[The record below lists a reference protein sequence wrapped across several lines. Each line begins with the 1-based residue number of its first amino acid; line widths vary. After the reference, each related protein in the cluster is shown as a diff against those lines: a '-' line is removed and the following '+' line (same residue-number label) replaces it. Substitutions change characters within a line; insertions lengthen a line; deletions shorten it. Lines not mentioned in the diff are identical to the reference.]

1 MSPPVIH
8 TDPFG
13 LLKFSSFGSFQLRA
27 VATPAVLC
35 CGVQGNLG
43 FVPPRAAQGE
53 RLVVT
58 CDVSLVRGRKRPFGY
73 VWSSVTLVIGI
84 IALIIGRGMTL
95 DGLAIFLVAFLGPWV
110 ILQLAFFLD
119 CFRIRT
125 KILRL
130 IRSVRSLL
138 PAAEMM
144 EFFWAS
150 ATPGDVTL
158 IVIPWVVAPIILIGA
173 YTKTKRWDRSWKER
187 WEHRHAASLEA
198 LRHKKQRT
206 LKAVTVV
213 RRVVLAVSCTSCF

>member
-1 MSPPVIH
+1 
-8 TDPFG
+8 
-13 LLKFSSFGSFQLRA
+13 
-27 VATPAVLC
+27 
-35 CGVQGNLG
+35 
-43 FVPPRAAQGE
+43 
-53 RLVVT
+53 
-58 CDVSLVRGRKRPFGY
+58 
-73 VWSSVTLVIGI
+73 
-84 IALIIGRGMTL
+84 
-95 DGLAIFLVAFLGPWV
+95 
-110 ILQLAFFLD
+110 
-119 CFRIRT
+119 
-125 KILRL
+125 
-130 IRSVRSLL
+130 
-138 PAAEMM
+138 MM